1 MAATLFLAILSFPL
15 LLSLPLSTAHL
26 QNYDGINSSRALDS
40 ILQDHAFKAFS
51 FRPKT
56 GVPYDADVP
65 DNLTGVK
72 VSAVRLRSGSLRT
85 RGVQSY
91 KEFQIPPGV
100 IEQPYVERLVLVYH
114 NLANW
119 SKNFYPL
126 PLGYSYLAPV
136 LGLLTYNGVNLNAS
150 ELPVLDIKVSDDK
163 PILINFRDVK
173 SAPYG
178 SVPMCVYFDLHGSV
192 MFDILLPGN
201 VCSTVQQGHFSIVVA
216 DAAIGKKKKNSNVW
230 MIVAWSFF
238 VGCILLILLSI
249 VLFVKLRR
257 MKKIQELELESDNNE
272 ALRLT
277 HVAGTISPVAGA
289 TRTTP
294 GMPIEDVV

>member
-26 QNYDGINSSRALDS
+26 QNYKGINSTRALDS
-40 ILQDHAFKAFS
+40 LLQDHAFKAFS
-51 FRPKT
+51 FRSKT

-65 DNLTGVK
+65 NNLTGIK

-85 RGVQSY
+85 RGVQRY

-119 SKNFYPL
+119 SEKFYPL

-136 LGLLTYNGVNLNAS
+136 LGLLTYRGDNLNAS
-150 ELPVLDIKVSDDK
+150 ELPVLDIRVSEYK
-163 PILINFRDVK
+163 PILIKFPDVK

-178 SVPMCVYFDLHGSV
+178 SVPMSVYFDLHGSV
-192 MFDILLPGN
+192 TFDILLSGN

-216 DAAIGKKKKNSNVW
+216 DAIGKKKNSNVW
-230 MIVAWSFF
+230 MIVAWSLFG
-238 VGCILLILLSI
+238 GCILLILLSI
-249 VLFVKLRR
+249 VLFVRLRR

-272 ALRLT
+272 ALRIT
-277 HVAGTISPVAGA
+277 HVAGTILPVAGA
-289 TRTTP
+289 IRTTT

>member
-15 LLSLPLSTAHL
+15 VLSLPLSTAHL
-26 QNYDGINSSRALDS
+26 QNYKGINSTRALDS
-40 ILQDHAFKAFS
+40 LLQDHAFKAFS
-51 FRPKT
+51 FRSKT

-65 DNLTGVK
+65 NNLTGIK

-85 RGVQSY
+85 RGVQRY

-119 SKNFYPL
+119 SEKFYPL

-136 LGLLTYNGVNLNAS
+136 LGLLTYRGDNLNAS
-150 ELPVLDIKVSDDK
+150 ELPVLDIRVSEYK
-163 PILINFRDVK
+163 PILIKFPDVK

-178 SVPMCVYFDLHGSV
+178 SVPMSVYFDLHGSV
-192 MFDILLPGN
+192 TFDILLSGN

-216 DAAIGKKKKNSNVW
+216 DAIGKKKNSNVW
-230 MIVAWSFF
+230 MIVAWSLFG
-238 VGCILLILLSI
+238 GCILLILLSI
-249 VLFVKLRR
+249 VLFVRLRR

-272 ALRLT
+272 ALRIT
-277 HVAGTISPVAGA
+277 HVAGTILPVAGA
-289 TRTTP
+289 IRTTT